1 MRQRVKNG
9 FSKPR
14 LAVDT
19 PRAASAAF
27 RRGRALAALAGEADR
42 SGAARREVAVDGAP
56 AFGDAFGMSTSTPS
70 GDRPH
75 DHELLAR
82 AQRRIPGGVNSPV
95 RAFRAVGGVPVFVD
109 RAKGAYLYDRD
120 GRGYVDY
127 VGSWGPMILGH
138 AHPEVVAAVQRAA
151 ERGTSFGAPTE
162 AEIELA
168 EKICELYPSIAMMRA
183 VSSGTEA
190 AMSAARVARGFTG
203 RAGIVKAEGCYHGH
217 ADFFLVKAGSGLA
230 TLGTPD
236 SAGVPAGAVQDT
248 IVVPFN
254 DLGALEAAFVAAEPK
269 GGIAGVFLEPVVGNM
284 GCVPPR
290 PGYLQGVRDLCARHG
305 AMFVMD
311 EVMTGSRVA
320 RGGAQER
327 FGLEPDLT
335 VLGKIV
341 GGGMP
346 LAAYGGRRDVMHVV
360 APLGAVYQ
368 AGTLSGNPLAVAA
381 ALATI
386 SHLTPA
392 LYEQLEAY
400 GARLQQGLEQLLRE
414 RSVPGI
420 VQRVGSMFTLFF
432 TEREVVANWTDAS
445 SCDTKRFGRFHAHM
459 LSRGIYLPPS
469 QFEAAFISGAHG
481 EQELAR
487 TLEAARE
494 ALAD

>member
-1 MRQRVKNG
+1 VGGRVKKG
-9 FSKPR
+9 FSC
-14 LAVDT
+14 
-19 PRAASAAF
+19 S
-27 RRGRALAALAGEADR
+27 ALAGRSNGPRSADWR
-42 SGAARREVAVDGAP
+42 FASSGAPLHVAVDGRR
-56 AFGDAFGMSTSTPS
+56 AFGDAFPMTTPAPP
-70 GDRPH
+70 GDRPR

-82 AQRRIPGGVNSPV
+82 AQHRIPGGVNSPV

-109 RAKGAYLYDRD
+109 RAEGAYLFDRE
-120 GRGYVDY
+120 GKGYVDF

-138 AHPEVVAAVQRAA
+138 AHPDVVAAIQRAA
-151 ERGTSFGAPTE
+151 ARGTSFGAPTVG
-162 AEIELA
+162 EIELA
-168 EKICELYPSIAMMRA
+168 EAICELYPSIDMMRA

-190 AMSAARVARGFTG
+190 AMSAARVARGFTK

-236 SAGVPAGAVQDT
+236 SAGVPAGAAQDT

-290 PGYLQGVRDLCARHG
+290 AGYLEGVRDLCAKHG
-305 AMFVMD
+305 AMFVLD
-311 EVMTGSRVA
+311 EVMTGSRLA

-327 FGLEPDLT
+327 FGLKPDLT
-335 VLGKIV
+335 VLGKII

-360 APLGAVYQ
+360 APLGPVYQ
-368 AGTLSGNPLAVAA
+368 AGTLSGNPVAVAA

-386 SHLTPA
+386 PHLTPA
-392 LYEQLEAY
+392 LYERLEAF
-400 GARLQQGLEQLLRE
+400 GAKLQLGLEQILRE

-432 TEREVVANWTDAS
+432 TERGEVRDWSDAAT
-445 SCDTKRFGRFHAHM
+445 CDTKRFGRFHERM
-459 LSRGIYLPPS
+459 LAQGIYLPPS

-481 EQELAR
+481 DDELAR
-487 TLEAARE
+487 TLAAARE
-494 ALAD
+494 ALREP

>member
-1 MRQRVKNG
+1 MT
-9 FSKPR
+9 
-14 LAVDT
+14 T
-19 PRAASAAF
+19 PT
-27 RRGRALAALAGEADR
+27 
-42 SGAARREVAVDGAP
+42 AP
-56 AFGDAFGMSTSTPS
+56 

-109 RAKGAYLYDRD
+109 RAQGAYLYDRD
-120 GRGYVDY
+120 DRAYVDY

-138 AHPEVVAAVQRAA
+138 AHPDVVAAVQKAA
-151 ERGTSFGAPTE
+151 ARGTSYGAPTE
-162 AEIELA
+162 GEIRFAEA
-168 EKICELYPSIAMMRA
+168 VCELYPSVDMLRA

-190 AMSAARVARGFTG
+190 AMSAARVARGFTQ
-203 RAGIVKAEGCYHGH
+203 RSVIIKAEGCYHGH

-236 SAGVPAGAVQDT
+236 SAGVPAGAAQDT
-248 IVVPFN
+248 VVVPFN
-254 DLGALEAAFVAAEPK
+254 DLAGLEAAFVAAEAR
-269 GGIAGVFLEPVVGNM
+269 GGVAAVFLEPVVGNM

-290 PGYLQGVRDLCARHG
+290 PGYLEGVRDLCAKHG
-305 AMFVMD
+305 TMFVMD

-327 FGLEPDLT
+327 YGLKPDLT
-335 VLGKIV
+335 VLGKII

-381 ALATI
+381 ALATFP
-386 SHLTPA
+386 HLTPA
-392 LYEQLEAY
+392 LYEKLESY
-400 GARLQQGLEQLLRE
+400 GARLQQGLEQILKE
-414 RSVPGI
+414 RSIPGV

-432 TEREVVANWTDAS
+432 TERAEVRDWTDAA

-459 LSRGIYLPPS
+459 LEKGIYLPPS

-481 EQELAR
+481 DEELAR
-487 TLEAARE
+487 TLEAARA
-494 ALAD
+494 ALADE